1 MQGFGGK
8 YYPQGLEIFTQTERL
23 DLAEAY
29 KPGYIFAPQN
39 GNNIT
44 DAMYGDVNGGVTEK
58 RQTKYIL

>member
-29 KPGYIFAPQN
+29 NPGYIFAPQN
-39 GNNIT
+39 GNDIT
-44 DAMYGDVNGGVTEK
+44 DAM
-58 RQTKYIL
+58 